1 MPSLLR
7 SYLFDRYFNIKVDKD
22 NTNYHLIQAGIVQDS
37 VLGPF
42 LYLMYTADIP
52 TRDETDMDKFV
63 DDTAILICY
72 KSGCKNEKL
81 KSTVGNQPKTKHSLF
96 PQEAISNQ
104 PIPIKDVVKYLDL
117 YLYHKL
123 IWRAHIKGKKQQLN
137 I

>member
-52 TRDETDMDKFV
+52 TRDETDMEVCRRHSNLDLLQKWLQKWKIKV
-63 DDTAILICY
+63 NSG
-72 KSGCKNEKL
+72 KSAQNQTQFISSG
-81 KSTVGNQPKTKHSLF
+81 GNQQSADTHQRRS
-96 PQEAISNQ
+96 
-104 PIPIKDVVKYLDL
+104 
-117 YLYHKL
+117 
-123 IWRAHIKGKKQQLN
+123 
-137 I
+137 